1 MSGKFLSCT
10 TRLVALL
17 LLCGILSSPS
27 KIQSATLIPIALS
40 AEPALMIDSHIP
52 LSARLHPQQV
62 ATSGTVDVRVAA
74 GSDDAEQEGTDG
86 TFPGYMYITSSDL
99 ELVMDIES
107 LTSGTQQV
115 GMRFTGVNV
124 PTGAVITNAYI
135 RFRAI
140 EADSPN
146 TNDNTADLT
155 IRGQAADNPTT
166 FLSTDDDI
174 SDRPTTIAAVT
185 WKPSAWA
192 TGTNYDTPDLTSV
205 VQEVVNRNGWAANQS
220 MVFIITG
227 SGSRSADSY
236 EGSTSTAP
244 LLHIEWRLGG
254 IFLSLITR

>member
-1 MSGKFLSCT
+1 MRGKFLSYT

-17 LLCGILSSPS
+17 LLCGILSGAS

-40 AEPALMIDSHIP
+40 AEPALMIDNHIP
-52 LSARLHPQQV
+52 LSARLLPQQV
-62 ATSGTVDVRVAA
+62 ATSGTADVRVAA
-74 GSDDAEQEGTDG
+74 GNDDAEQEGADG
-86 TFPGYMYITSSDL
+86 SNPGGMYLTSSDL
-99 ELVMDIES
+99 ELVMDVES
-107 LTSGTQQV
+107 PTSGSQQV

-124 PTGAVITNAYI
+124 PAGAVITNAYI
-135 RFRAI
+135 RFRAT

-155 IRGQAADNPTT
+155 IRGQADNPTT
-166 FLSTDDDI
+166 FTSTANDI
-174 SDRPTTIAAVT
+174 SGRPTTSAAVA

-205 VQEVVNRNGWAANQS
+205 VQEVVNRSGWAANQS
-220 MVFIITG
+220 MAFIITG

-236 EGSTSTAP
+236 DGSTSTAP

-254 IFLSLITR
+254 IFLPLIIR